1 MKIPLLLK
9 RLRGDEKV
17 KKVLLKTS
25 IREIRNSPARFLS
38 ILGIIFL
45 GTAFFVGIGATG
57 PDMVTSGDDYYDS
70 QHLADATVMSTLG
83 LSNSDLDLIKEDS
96 QVAKA
101 EPEYSLDLNLSDKNQ
116 VLRFLGYKRDQ
127 KLNQYHVVKGRLPE
141 NSGEIALDDLADYN
155 KDYRIGDKFTI
166 AVDDDKKQQ
175 LKKREFKVVG
185 FVNSPEYIENIK
197 RGNTNVGSGTID
209 YFAVINETDLNLSA
223 YSRILVQFKDTK
235 AQTAYSNSYEA
246 TAAKG
251 IKSLRAKLANRPQLR
266 LQEVK
271 EEAQTQLKK
280 VQNEITNGEKSLDNG
295 EAKLKEAQEKIKE
308 AKDTLATQKTTG
320 EIEAENKK
328 NALAQQEE
336 ELKQAEI
343 KYNQEV
349 DALTKA
355 QTEVAAQRKEATT
368 PVNTDTEEKIQQTE
382 EKITNGNTL
391 QQHFEDLMIDEDEL
405 GTLISEQKAT
415 LLQLAEKFDDNAL
428 VETVKNW
435 NEEDTTSEEVAAAL
449 KDLTRRISDL
459 KTQLD
464 QLKTSETTSN
474 FDFSEIVAKERS
486 LATTQIQLDQTKQT
500 LEEKAAELQAAKEKL
515 AEESEKAAAALKKAE
530 TEIAANEQEYKTQ
543 LAAFQE
549 ETSANMPKLL
559 DAELQLKNEQKRLA
573 DLKPAEYIFSDRD
586 DNPGYTEYKQNADR
600 ITSLATVFPL
610 IFYLIAALV
619 SLTTMTRMV
628 EEKRGEIGTFKAL
641 GYRNHEIALKFF
653 IYALLAGV
661 IGSLLGLF
669 VGFKLFPSIIIEAY
683 GQLYNLPSF
692 VTPWYLNYTI
702 IGIVVGLIC
711 TVGVAMLTVRFD
723 LIAPPAT
730 LLRPKAPKAGKR
742 VWLEN
747 IKPLWR
753 RLNFNQKVTLRNL
766 FRYKLRMLMTVIGI
780 AGCTAM
786 IVTGFGLRDS
796 ITDIIPLQFE
806 KLWHYQ
812 AVVSFSDEDKTA
824 QTRYEEEVQKLN
836 RYKDSMP
843 IAMETLTLSGHDKT
857 PQDVSIYVPK
867 NPKSLEKFVLLNNRQ
882 SKREYSLQNSGA
894 VINEKLAQLFDVK
907 IGDTINLKDND
918 KQSYPVKVT
927 GIAENYTG
935 HFAYLSPSYYQQVF
949 HQAPSYNAAFLLFK
963 KDLSTSQEKD
973 VAEKLMEN
981 PGIINVT
988 FLSDSL
994 HALDDT
1000 TQALTIVVWVLI
1012 ISAGL
1017 LAFIVL
1023 YNLNNINISE
1033 RIRELSTIK
1042 VLGFYDNELTMYIY
1056 RENIILTILGIGAG
1070 LILGKIEHDFVLK
1083 TVELDMVMFSPTI
1096 QPLSYLYA
1104 SLITIFFTII
1114 VGIFVYIKL
1123 KNVDMIEALK
1133 SNE

>member
-1 MKIPLLLK
+1 MKIHLLLK
-9 RLRGDEKV
+9 RLRGDEAV
-17 KKVLLKTS
+17 KKALLKTS

-57 PDMVTSGDDYYDS
+57 PDMVTSGDDYYDR
-70 QHLADATVMSTLG
+70 QHLADATIVSTLG
-83 LSNSDLDLIKEDS
+83 LSNTDLALINEDN
-96 QVAKA
+96 QVAQAQA
-101 EPEYSLDLNLSDKNQ
+101 EYLLDLNLSDKNQ
-116 VLRFLGYKRDQ
+116 VLRFFGYNSDQ
-127 KLNQYHVVKGRLPE
+127 KLNHYHIVKGRLPKK
-141 NSGEIALDDLADYN
+141 SGEIALDSLADYN

-209 YFAVINETDLNLSA
+209 YFAVINEADLNLSA

-235 AQTAYSNSYEA
+235 GQTAYSDAYEKS
-246 TAAKG
+246 TDKG
-251 IKSLRAKLANRPQLR
+251 MKSLRAKLANRPQLR

-271 EEAQTQLKK
+271 EEAQIQLKK
-280 VQNEITNGEKSLDNG
+280 VQNEIASGEKSLDDG
-295 EAKLKEAQEKIKE
+295 EAKLEKAQAEIKAAKAKLAAQKEASQTE
-308 AKDTLATQKTTG
+308 AKTKQT
-320 EIEAENKK
+320 
-328 NALAQQEE
+328 ALTQQEE

-343 KYNQEV
+343 TYNEQVEK
-349 DALTKA
+349 LTNEQA
-355 QTEVAAQRKEATT
+355 EVADQRKAAMAPT
-368 PVNTDTEEKIQQTE
+368 NTETKEKIQQTE
-382 EKITNGNTL
+382 EKIASGNNLQKQFEALMVDEEELGVLIDEQKNTL
-391 QQHFEDLMIDEDEL
+391 I
-405 GTLISEQKAT
+405 
-415 LLQLAEKFDDNAL
+415 QLAEKVGDDAL
-428 VETVKNW
+428 INTVKNW
-435 NEEDTTSEEVAAAL
+435 DEENTTSEEVAVAL
-449 KDLTRRISDL
+449 KDLTHELSDL
-459 KTQLD
+459 KTQLE
-464 QLKTSETTSN
+464 QLKQSEAAT
-474 FDFSEIVAKERS
+474 DLDLSEIEAKERTLQTTATQ
-486 LATTQIQLDQTKQT
+486 LAQTKETLDQR
-500 LEEKAAELQAAKEKL
+500 AAELQTAKEELTK
-515 AEESEKAAAALKKAE
+515 ASEKAATALKEAE
-530 TEIAANEQEYKTQ
+530 AKINASEEEYKTQ

-549 ETSANMPKLL
+549 QTSANMPKLL

-573 DLKPAEYIFSDRD
+573 ALKPAEYIFSNRD

-653 IYALLAGV
+653 IYALLAGT
-661 IGSLLGLF
+661 IGSLLGLV
-669 VGFKLFPSIIIEAY
+669 VGFKLFPSIIIKAY

-766 FRYKLRMLMTVIGI
+766 FRYKLRMLMTVVGI

-812 AVVSFSDEDKTA
+812 AVVSFSDEDQNA
-824 QTRYEEEVQKLN
+824 QARYEKEVKQLN
-836 RYKDSMP
+836 RYKANMP
-843 IAMETLTLSGHDKT
+843 IATETLTLSGHGKT
-857 PQDVSIYVPK
+857 PQDVSVYVPK
-867 NPKSLEKFVLLNNRQ
+867 DPKDLAEFVLLNNRQ
-882 SKREYSLQNSGA
+882 SKREYSLQNNGA

-918 KQSYPVKVT
+918 KQTYPVKVT
-927 GIAENYTG
+927 SIAENYTG
-935 HFAYLSPSYYQQVF
+935 HFAYLTPDYYEQVF
-949 HQAPSYNAAFLLFK
+949 QKAPSYNAAFLLFK
-963 KDLSTSQEKD
+963 KDLSSSQEKD

-981 PGIINVT
+981 TGIVNVS

-994 HALDDT
+994 NALDDT

-1056 RENIILTILGIGAG
+1056 RENIILTILGILAG
-1070 LILGKIEHDFVLK
+1070 LLLGKIEHDFVLK

-1104 SLITIFFTII
+1104 SLITIFFSII

>member
-1 MKIPLLLK
+1 MKSA
-9 RLRGDEKV
+9 
-17 KKVLLKTS
+17 LLKTS
-25 IREIRNSPARFLS
+25 LKEIKNSPARFLS

-57 PDMVTSGDDYYDS
+57 PDMITSSDNYYD
-70 QHLADATVMSTLG
+70 QTQLADATIIATLG
-83 LSNSDLDLIKEDS
+83 LSDTDLDLIKEDS
-96 QVAKA
+96 QVATA
-101 EPEYSLDLNLSDKNQ
+101 EPEYMLDLNLSDKNQ
-116 VLRFLGYKRDQ
+116 VLRFLGYDKKQ
-127 KLNQYHVVKGRLPE
+127 KLNQYHIVKGRLPKQ
-141 NSGEIALDDLADYN
+141 SGEIALDDLADYH
-155 KDYRIGDKFTI
+155 KDYRIGDKFTV

-175 LKKREFKVVG
+175 LKRREFKVVG

-197 RGNTNVGSGTID
+197 RGNTNVGTGTVD
-209 YFAVINETDLNLSA
+209 YFAVVNKSDLNLKA
-223 YSRILVQFKDTK
+223 YSRILVQFKDSK
-235 AQTAYSNSYEA
+235 KQVAYSKTYED
-246 TAAKG
+246 TTDKG
-251 IKSLRAKLANRPQLR
+251 IKSLKRKLAKRPQLR
-266 LQEVK
+266 LVEVK
-271 EEAQTQLKK
+271 EEAQVQLKA
-280 VQNEITNGEKSLDNG
+280 VQAETTKGEKALDTG
-295 EAKLKEAQEKIKE
+295 EDKLKAAKEKIDNAKKELATKTKDGKIAQETAEKN
-308 AKDTLATQKTTG
+308 LAT
-320 EIEAENKK
+320 E
-328 NALAQQEE
+328 EE
-336 ELKQAEI
+336 ELQQQNEELNQQAQLLKTE
-343 KYNQEV
+343 QENV
-349 DALTKA
+349 RKA
-355 QTEVAAQRKEATT
+355 RKAATT
-368 PVNTDTEEKIQQTE
+368 APASQENDLKIKQVQAQITSGNDLKSQLEQLTVDEE
-382 EKITNGNTL
+382 
-391 QQHFEDLMIDEDEL
+391 EL
-405 GTLISEQKAT
+405 SDLISEQKSS
-415 LLQLAEKFDDNAL
+415 LLQLAESLQADEL
-428 VETVKNW
+428 VKKINNW
-435 NEEDTTSEEVAAAL
+435 DEENTTSADITAAL
-449 KDLTRRISDL
+449 KEVTKQVSDL
-459 KTQLD
+459 KNQLTQLQNSQTD
-464 QLKTSETTSN
+464 SS
-474 FDFSEIVAKERS
+474 FDLREIEEKERS
-486 LATTQIQLDQTKQT
+486 LAQEETK
-500 LEEKAAELQAAKEKL
+500 LEEAKKALEQDAEKLNTAKETL
-515 AEESEKAAAALKKAE
+515 AKENEKAKEDLQKAE
-530 TEIAANEQEYKTQ
+530 TQISDSEKEYQKQ
-543 LAAFQE
+543 LADFQA

-559 DAELQLKNEQKRLA
+559 DAELQLKNEQKRLS
-573 DLKPAEYIFSDRD
+573 DLKPAEYIFSDRN

-619 SLTTMTRMV
+619 SLTTMSRMV

-641 GYRNHEIALKFF
+641 GYRNYEIALKFL
-653 IYALLAGV
+653 IYSLLAGI
-661 IGSLLGLF
+661 IGSLLGLL

-711 TVGVAMLTVRFD
+711 TVGVAMLTVRLD

-747 IKPLWR
+747 IKPLWK

-766 FRYKLRMLMTVIGI
+766 FRYKLRMLMTIVGI

-812 AVVSFSDEDKTA
+812 AVVSFSDDQAAKD
-824 QTRYEEEVQKLN
+824 RYQKDAKQLS
-836 RYKDSMP
+836 RYQDTLSVS
-843 IAMETLTLSGHDKT
+843 METFNVSGHGKT
-857 PQDVSIYVPK
+857 PQDVSVYVPQNVK
-867 NPKSLEKFVLLNNRQ
+867 DLDQFILLNNRQ
-882 SKREYSLQNSGA
+882 SKREYQLQNKGA
-894 VINEKLAQLFDVK
+894 VINEKLAQLFDLK
-907 IGDTINLKDND
+907 IEDTIQLKDNN
-918 KQSYPVKVT
+918 KQSYPVKIA

-935 HFAYLSPSYYQQVF
+935 HFAYLSPAYYEQVF
-949 HQAPSYNAAFLLFK
+949 HKKPDYNAAFLLFK
-963 KDLSTSQEKD
+963 KDLTRSQEKD
-973 VAEKLMEN
+973 VAEKLMDN
-981 PGIINVT
+981 PGIVNVT

-994 HALDDT
+994 NALDDT

-1056 RENIILTILGIGAG
+1056 RENIILTIFGILLG

-1114 VGIFVYIKL
+1114 VGIFVYVKL

>member
-1 MKIPLLLK
+1 MKSA
-9 RLRGDEKV
+9 
-17 KKVLLKTS
+17 LLKTS
-25 IREIRNSPARFLS
+25 LKEIKNSPARFLS

-57 PDMVTSGDDYYDS
+57 PDMITSSDNYYD
-70 QHLADATVMSTLG
+70 QTQLADATIIATLG
-83 LSNSDLDLIKEDS
+83 LSDTDLDLIKEDS
-96 QVAKA
+96 QVATA
-101 EPEYSLDLNLSDKNQ
+101 EPEYMLDLNLSDKNQ
-116 VLRFLGYKRDQ
+116 VLRFLGYDKKQ
-127 KLNQYHVVKGRLPE
+127 KLNQYHIVKGRLPKQ
-141 NSGEIALDDLADYN
+141 SGEIALDDLADYH
-155 KDYRIGDKFTI
+155 KDYRIGDKFTVT
-166 AVDDDKKQQ
+166 VDDDKKQQ
-175 LKKREFKVVG
+175 LKRREFKVVG

-197 RGNTNVGSGTID
+197 RGNTNVGTGTVD
-209 YFAVINETDLNLSA
+209 YFAVVDKSDLNLKA
-223 YSRILVQFKDTK
+223 YSRILVQFKDSK
-235 AQTAYSNSYEA
+235 KQVAYSKTYED
-246 TAAKG
+246 TTDKG
-251 IKSLRAKLANRPQLR
+251 IKSLKRKLAKRPQLR
-266 LQEVK
+266 LVEVK
-271 EEAQTQLKK
+271 EEAQVQLKA
-280 VQNEITNGEKSLDNG
+280 VQAEITKGEKALDTG
-295 EAKLKEAQEKIKE
+295 EDKLKAAKEKIDNAKKELATKTKYGKIAQETA
-308 AKDTLATQKTTG
+308 AKNLAT
-320 EIEAENKK
+320 E
-328 NALAQQEE
+328 EE
-336 ELKQAEI
+336 ELQQQNEELNQQAQSLKTE
-343 KYNQEV
+343 QENV
-349 DALTKA
+349 RKA
-355 QTEVAAQRKEATT
+355 RKAATT
-368 PVNTDTEEKIQQTE
+368 APASQENDLKIKQVQAQITSGNDLKSQLEQLTVDEE
-382 EKITNGNTL
+382 
-391 QQHFEDLMIDEDEL
+391 EL
-405 GTLISEQKAT
+405 SDLISEQKSS
-415 LLQLAEKFDDNAL
+415 LLQLAESLQADEL
-428 VETVKNW
+428 VKMINNW
-435 NEEDTTSEEVAAAL
+435 DEENTTSADITAAL
-449 KDLTRRISDL
+449 KEVTKQVSDL
-459 KTQLD
+459 KNQLTQLQNSQTD
-464 QLKTSETTSN
+464 SS
-474 FDFSEIVAKERS
+474 FDLREIEEKERS
-486 LATTQIQLDQTKQT
+486 LAQEETKLEEAKKALEQDAEKLNTAKQT
-500 LEEKAAELQAAKEKL
+500 LAKENEKAKEDLQ
-515 AEESEKAAAALKKAE
+515 KAE
-530 TEIAANEQEYKTQ
+530 TQISDSEKEYQKQ
-543 LAAFQE
+543 LADFQA

-559 DAELQLKNEQKRLA
+559 DAELQLKNEQKRLS
-573 DLKPAEYIFSDRD
+573 DLKPAEYIFSDRN

-619 SLTTMTRMV
+619 SLTTMSRMV

-641 GYRNHEIALKFF
+641 GYRNYEIALKFL
-653 IYALLAGV
+653 IYSLLAGI
-661 IGSLLGLF
+661 IGSLLGLL

-711 TVGVAMLTVRFD
+711 TVGVAMLTVRLD

-747 IKPLWR
+747 IKPLWK

-766 FRYKLRMLMTVIGI
+766 FRYKLRMLMTIVGI

-812 AVVSFSDEDKTA
+812 AVVSFSDDQAAKD
-824 QTRYEEEVQKLN
+824 RYQKDAKQLN
-836 RYKDSMP
+836 RYQDTLSVS
-843 IAMETLTLSGHDKT
+843 METFNVSGHGKT
-857 PQDVSIYVPK
+857 PQDVSVYVPQNAK
-867 NPKSLEKFVLLNNRQ
+867 DLDQFILLNNRQ
-882 SKREYSLQNSGA
+882 SKREYQLQNKGA
-894 VINEKLAQLFDVK
+894 VINEKLAQLFDLK
-907 IGDTINLKDND
+907 IGDTIQLKDNN
-918 KQSYPVKVT
+918 KQSYPVKIA

-935 HFAYLSPSYYQQVF
+935 HFAYLSPAYYEQVF
-949 HQAPSYNAAFLLFK
+949 HKKPDYNAAFLLFK
-963 KDLSTSQEKD
+963 KDLTSSQEKD
-973 VAEKLMEN
+973 VAEKLMDN
-981 PGIINVT
+981 PGIVNVI

-994 HALDDT
+994 NALDDT

-1056 RENIILTILGIGAG
+1056 RENIILTIFGILLG

-1114 VGIFVYIKL
+1114 VGIFVYVKL